1 MCSHFDI
8 KSDRPKIF
16 IPFMSEFQAYL
27 QVGFEH
33 ITDPKGYD
41 HILFIVALC
50 AIYTLRDWK
59 KVLILVTA
67 FTVGHSLT
75 LALATFNIIAFRR
88 DVIELLIP
96 ITILVTAIV
105 NMFYDIPKTT
115 LVRQERGSP
124 ARYGLA
130 LGFGLIHGMG
140 FSGYLHELLG
150 SESSIW
156 QPLLAFNLG
165 LEAGQ
170 VLIVLALLILT
181 FLIVDL
187 ARVPKRS
194 WNYIISGVVAGMA
207 LSLIINN
214 ALFQESLS
222 IMFQ

>member
-1 MCSHFDI
+1 
-8 KSDRPKIF
+8 
-16 IPFMSEFQAYL
+16 MSEFQAYIQL
-27 QVGFEH
+27 GFEH

-41 HILFIVALC
+41 HVLFIVALC

-67 FTVGHSLT
+67 FTVGHSIT
-75 LALATFNIIAFRR
+75 LALATFNLITFRQ

-96 ITILVTAIV
+96 ITILITAIV
-105 NMFYDIPKTT
+105 NMFYNIPKTT
-115 LVRQERGSP
+115 LVRQEKGSSL
-124 ARYGLA
+124 RYALA

-140 FSGYLHELLG
+140 FSGYLRDLLG
-150 SESSIW
+150 GESSIW

-170 VLIVLALLILT
+170 VLIVLVLLILT

-187 ARVPKRS
+187 ARVPKRT
-194 WNYIISGVVAGMA
+194 WNYIISGVVSGMA

-214 ALFQESLS
+214 DLF
-222 IMFQ
+222 

>member
-1 MCSHFDI
+1 
-8 KSDRPKIF
+8 
-16 IPFMSEFQAYL
+16 MSEFQAYI

-41 HILFIVALC
+41 HVLFIVALC

-67 FTVGHSLT
+67 FTVGHSIT
-75 LALATFNIIAFRR
+75 LALATFKLITFRQ
-88 DVIELLIP
+88 DVIESLIP
-96 ITILVTAIV
+96 ITILITAIV
-105 NMFYDIPKTT
+105 NMFYNIPKTT
-115 LVRQERGSP
+115 LVRQEKGSSL
-124 ARYGLA
+124 RYALA

-140 FSGYLHELLG
+140 FSGYLRDLLG
-150 SESSIW
+150 GESSIW

-170 VLIVLALLILT
+170 VLIVLVLLVLT

-187 ARVPKRS
+187 ARVPKRT

-214 ALFQESLS
+214 DLF
-222 IMFQ
+222 